1 MDASW
6 NPSYDTQA
14 IFRAYRFGQEKPCF
28 IYRLLAHGTMEQKI
42 YGRQVTKMGLS
53 SRVVDSEET
62 GRHFSSQELGALFE
76 FTPGPTAEQVAAE
89 QGALLKEKEESRVKA
104 EEYVLDL
111 SKAGTIKPESE
122 MGTDSVPSA
131 PPVAPSAPTSSAEG
145 KEVEG
150 GNVSFEKLDKN
161 GDGKLNFEE
170 FKAGFDILDTDQDG
184 FITSKEWRYASGA
197 FSVLDTD
204 KDGKISR
211 AEFEAGFKLLDLDG
225 DGLIDKA
232 EGQSNN
238 LFSATCLPP
247 KDDVLARVL
256 GNAQTPLAHAE
267 GRRDNAHSHACTCKT
282 ANARQK

>member
-42 YGRQVTKMGLS
+42 YGRQVTKMALS

-62 GRHFSSQELGALFE
+62 GRHFSSEELGALFE

-89 QGALLKEKEESRVKA
+89 QGALLKEKEERRVKA

-111 SKAGTIKPESE
+111 SKAGTVKPESE
-122 MGTDSVPSA
+122 MGTDSLPNA
-131 PPVAPSAPTSSAEG
+131 PPAAPSAPSAEV
-145 KEVEG
+145 KEVES
-150 GNVSFEKLDKN
+150 GNLSFEKLDNN

-197 FSVLDTD
+197 FSMLDTD

-225 DGLIDKA
+225 DGLINKA
-232 EGQSNN
+232 EGQNSN

-256 GNAQTPLAHAE
+256 GTALTRHKHMRKEA
-267 GRRDNAHSHACTCKT
+267 RDNANSHACTCKT
-282 ANARQK
+282 ANARRM

>member
-42 YGRQVTKMGLS
+42 YGRQVTKMALS

-62 GRHFSSQELGALFE
+62 GRHFSSEELGALFE

-131 PPVAPSAPTSSAEG
+131 PPVAPSAPTSSA
-145 KEVEG
+145 
-150 GNVSFEKLDKN
+150 
-161 GDGKLNFEE
+161 
-170 FKAGFDILDTDQDG
+170 
-184 FITSKEWRYASGA
+184 
-197 FSVLDTD
+197 
-204 KDGKISR
+204 
-211 AEFEAGFKLLDLDG
+211 
-225 DGLIDKA
+225 
-232 EGQSNN
+232 
-238 LFSATCLPP
+238 
-247 KDDVLARVL
+247 
-256 GNAQTPLAHAE
+256 
-267 GRRDNAHSHACTCKT
+267 
-282 ANARQK
+282 